1 MAADAERMTRIET
14 RVDGLSEKTNQLQ
27 GAYAHLASKE
37 DIADLR
43 GQLRGEIRGMKVGLW
58 VVGAVLVLFEVLG
71 RFNV

>member
-1 MAADAERMTRIET
+1 MAAD
-14 RVDGLSEKTNQLQ
+14 QLQ

-37 DIADLR
+37 DIAELR